1 MSARSLPTSITFIA
15 VTRAPF
21 SRRRFSREDVKGR
34 IRESRKRSSAGV
46 SGLPETRRP
55 GSKDEE
61 QQSGI
66 AKAILKDEL
75 PKLFVT
81 ARVEARFDV
90 DEFVERVYRRR
101 NKSSHGG
108 SHLEHEPIIALLEDT
123 LILAAIY
130 LIIECIYLGL
140 DTRDAI
146 TKFANAMRYELPL
159 RAAG

>member
-1 MSARSLPTSITFIA
+1 M
-15 VTRAPF
+15 
-21 SRRRFSREDVKGR
+21 
-34 IRESRKRSSAGV
+34 
-46 SGLPETRRP
+46 
-55 GSKDEE
+55 SKDEFE
-61 QQSGI
+61 KAENALRQAFPAFPKLDGLVQKMRSNNTESP
-66 AKAILKDEL
+66 KAILKDEL